1 MVSST
6 NTQVA
11 IDKLQ
16 HAAAD
21 QRARFDQ
28 QLAQAKLDARAEL
41 DSQLAKAALDS
52 AEQKAQFD
60 CLMAEATL
68 DARRMTVRS
77 PSLMHALTHAVM
89 GRVYACLIDP
99 VEDYPWS
106 HQSDMK

>member
-1 MVSST
+1 MCST
-6 NTQVA
+6 NTQAA
-11 IDKLQ
+11 IDKLH

-21 QRARFDQ
+21 QKARFDH

-77 PSLMHALTHAVM
+77 PSLAHALMHAVM
-89 GRVYACLIDP
+89 RVHACLIDP

-106 HQSDMK
+106 HQSDTQ